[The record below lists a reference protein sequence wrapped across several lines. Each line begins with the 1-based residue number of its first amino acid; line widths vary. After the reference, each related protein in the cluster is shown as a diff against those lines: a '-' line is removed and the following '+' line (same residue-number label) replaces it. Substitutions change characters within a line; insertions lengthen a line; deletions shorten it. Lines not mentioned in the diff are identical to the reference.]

1 MQQQYVIHAHYD
13 ELYRFVYN
21 LVGDTYTANESVQDT
36 FVKCIQLN
44 RSVEQPRAYLF
55 KMARNLVN
63 DYYRRQ
69 KLMQFVPFLSS
80 HDQPTTEQ
88 LDGLVIETERNQ
100 QLYKALQQIKRHYRE
115 AIVCRY
121 IYELSVLEC
130 AAILNCTEAQVKN
143 HTSRGSK
150 ALRNILGEG
159 ESDEH

>member
-13 ELYRFVYN
+13 ELYRFVYY
-21 LVGDTYTANESVQDT
+21 LVGDTYTANEIVQDT
-36 FVKCIQLN
+36 FVKFIQLN

-69 KLMQFVPFLSS
+69 KLLQFVPFLSS
-80 HDQPTTEQ
+80 HDRSTTEQ

-121 IYELSVLEC
+121 IYELSVSEC

-143 HTSRGSK
+143 HTSRGLK
-150 ALRNILGEG
+150 ALRNILGEV
-159 ESDEH
+159 ERDEH

>member
-13 ELYRFVYN
+13 ELYRFVYY
-21 LVGDTYTANESVQDT
+21 LVGDTYTANEIVQDT
-36 FVKCIQLN
+36 FVKFIQLN

-69 KLMQFVPFLSS
+69 KLWQFVPFLSS

-121 IYELSVLEC
+121 IYELSVSEC

-143 HTSRGSK
+143 HTSRGLK
-150 ALRNILGEG
+150 ALRNILGEV